1 MPWPG
6 RENSNPMALYL
17 YDGSF
22 PGLLSTMHRL
32 RAAGEEPDDISAGAA
47 TQLDLFSRPVE
58 VATDEAA
65 ARSFIVTLK
74 SDISQEAFYN
84 VLYAFLSE
92 EKGMEKSIWSYVKK
106 GFLHGR
112 EIDLHLFDTDVK
124 AVHDMGYR
132 VRLERHRMTGF
143 LRFRMLTGDLLHA
156 EIEPDHNILT
166 LLVPH
171 FSKRFSTR
179 RWSIH
184 DVKRGTALLY
194 DGTSC
199 TVVNVV
205 SREKPRLHGEEQ
217 HYQELWRTFYRQ
229 IAIAGRKNLVQQ
241 RRMMPARYWKY
252 LPELQGIR
260 SV

>member
-1 MPWPG
+1 
-6 RENSNPMALYL
+6 MALYI

-22 PGLLSTMHRL
+22 PGLLTTLHAI

-47 TQLDLFSRPVE
+47 AQLDLFSRPVE
-58 VATDEAA
+58 VPTDEAA
-65 ARSFIVTLK
+65 ARSFIQELK
-74 SDISQEAFYN
+74 TGISQEAFCHI
-84 VLYAFLSE
+84 LYAFLSE
-92 EKGMEKSIWSYVKK
+92 EGGMEKSIWSYVKK
-106 GFLHGR
+106 GFVHGR
-112 EIDLHLFDTDVK
+112 EIDLHLYDPDVK

-166 LLVPH
+166 LLAPH
-171 FSKRFSTR
+171 FLKRFSTR

-205 SREKPRLHGEEQ
+205 SREKPLLHSQEK
-217 HYQELWRTFYRQ
+217 HYQELWRIFYRQ
-229 IAIAGRKNLVQQ
+229 IAIAGRKNPVQQ
-241 RRMMPARYWKY
+241 RRMMPVRYWKY
-252 LPELQGIR
+252 LPELQGICT
-260 SV
+260 V